1 VAKKERYTKEF
12 RRMAVGRMK
21 LCDSVT
27 TLAKELG
34 VPRQTLYVWRDQEEA
49 GASREKREFGQE
61 TGPLQQENQRLKRLL
76 AEKELEINF
85 FKGALQKIETRRQK
99 ENAAGTRAS
108 TTRSGK

>member
-1 VAKKERYTKEF
+1 MAKKERYTKEF

-49 GASREKREFGQE
+49 SESQE
-61 TGPLQQENQRLKRLL
+61 QHESGPDPGPLQKENQRLKRLL
-76 AEKELEINF
+76 AEKELEIDF
-85 FKGALQKIETRRQK
+85 FKGALQKIETRRQQAK
-99 ENAAGTRAS
+99 APGTRAS
-108 TTRSGK
+108 TTKSGA